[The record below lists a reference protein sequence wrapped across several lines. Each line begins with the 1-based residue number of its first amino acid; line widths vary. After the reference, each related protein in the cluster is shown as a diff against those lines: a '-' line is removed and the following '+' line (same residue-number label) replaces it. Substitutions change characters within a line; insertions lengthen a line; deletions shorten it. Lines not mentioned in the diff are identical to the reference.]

1 MQTNKIII
9 RQLHIHANHGVMEQE
24 QTVGADFTIDLEIV
38 TDFTKAILTD
48 DVADTINYARVHE
61 IVKEEMAKPSRL
73 LEHVAGRIVAAL
85 FKEFDQTES
94 ISLRLIKDN
103 PPLGADCEGMGVEIT
118 ENRK

>member
-85 FKEFDQTES
+85 FKEFDQAES

>member
-1 MQTNKIII
+1 MQTNKVII
-9 RQLHIHANHGVMEQE
+9 RQLHVHANHGVMEQE
-24 QTVGADFTIDLEIV
+24 RTVGADFTIDLEIE
-38 TDFTKAILTD
+38 TDFSKAIQTD
-48 DVADTINYARVHE
+48 DVAYTINYARVYE

-85 FKEFDQTES
+85 FREFDEAKS
-94 ISLRLIKDN
+94 VSMRLIKNN